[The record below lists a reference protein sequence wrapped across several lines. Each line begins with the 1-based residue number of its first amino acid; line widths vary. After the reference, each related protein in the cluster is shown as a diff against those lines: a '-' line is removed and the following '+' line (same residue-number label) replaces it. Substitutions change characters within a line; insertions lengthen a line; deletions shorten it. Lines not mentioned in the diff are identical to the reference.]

1 MQVQSIFLQQCIYN
15 TLILVTIHVDVNKQC
30 HVNQEKF
37 DLDLKLLLGYNTVV
51 WFILTLI
58 LLFTRTFILFLENDD
73 DNDMEDEDTILDQP
87 GVDENMDFENN
98 DETKLS
104 PQQLEHLTF

>member
-1 MQVQSIFLQQCIYN
+1 M
-15 TLILVTIHVDVNKQC
+15 
-30 HVNQEKF
+30 
-37 DLDLKLLLGYNTVV
+37 KLLQGYNTAV

-73 DNDMEDEDTILDQP
+73 DNDMEDEDAILDQP

-98 DETKLS
+98 DETKLAQ
-104 PQQLEHLTF
+104 QQLEHLTF